1 MGLLEN
7 KVAIITGA
15 NSGVGAAAAK
25 LFAGEG
31 AKVVICARRADPLEA
46 VAAEIRT
53 AGGEVL
59 CVPTDISDKAGVE
72 ALVEK
77 TLAAYGKI
85 DILVNN
91 AGVLDSTFAGIAT
104 YDDGELA
111 RMIHINTMGAM
122 NCIRAVITHMTAGA
136 SVVNIN
142 SIGGSKGTAGVTYAA
157 SKAAILGVT
166 KQVALCYA
174 SKGIRCNAICP
185 GGINTPMVGDMDPAK
200 MDMGVMQAIGAHT
213 DSSIPASEPEE
224 VANVALMMACDLSA
238 TVTGQVIVADKGGS
252 L

>member
-1 MGLLEN
+1 MLLLKN

-25 LFAGEG
+25 LFAAEG
-31 AKVVICARRADPLEA
+31 AKVVICARRAEPLEA
-46 VAAEIRT
+46 VAAEIRA
-53 AGGEVL
+53 AGGDVL
-59 CVPTDISDKAGVE
+59 CVPTDISDKGSVE
-72 ALVEK
+72 ALREK

-91 AGVLDSTFAGIAT
+91 AGVLDATFAGIAS
-104 YDDGELA
+104 YDDGELM
-111 RMIHINTMGAM
+111 RMIGINTAGTM
-122 NCIRAVITHMTAGA
+122 NCIRAVIPHMTAGA
-136 SVVNIN
+136 SIVNIN

-174 SKGIRCNAICP
+174 AQGIRCNAVCP
-185 GGINTPMVGDMDPAK
+185 GGINTPMTGGMDYAK
-200 MDMGVMQAIGAHT
+200 MDMSVMQAIGAHT
-213 DSSIPASEPEE
+213 DGNIPASEPEE
-224 VANVALMMACDLSA
+224 VANVALMLACDLSA